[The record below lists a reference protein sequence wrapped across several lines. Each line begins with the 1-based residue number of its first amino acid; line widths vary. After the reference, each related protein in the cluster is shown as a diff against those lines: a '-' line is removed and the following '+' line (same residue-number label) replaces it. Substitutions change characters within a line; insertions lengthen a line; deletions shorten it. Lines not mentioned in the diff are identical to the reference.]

1 VGLGAFWWRIKD
13 KNGAWPSP
21 RKSPKDRWSRRKKK
35 HTMEAKQK
43 PPINKSVT
51 CHFRRQKQ
59 KKTNQK
65 KVQTKKVAV
74 FESPKALA
82 LQVLACACGSR
93 KFFRIFKRSVFRPT
107 LSFLCYVFWGRRKR
121 FEVYMVS
128 NFVFLVV
135 VCPRTPKK
143 QTNKQT
149 STQTNSELL
158 LLLLP
163 TTDCT
168 QNPQLSSCNPR
179 I

>member
-1 VGLGAFWWRIKD
+1 MKD

-21 RKSPKDRWSRRKKK
+21 KKSPKDRWSRRKKK

-107 LSFLCYVFWGRRKR
+107 LSFWCYVLGWRRRKIWSLHGFQFR
-121 FEVYMVS
+121 LPCDRLS
-128 NFVFLVV
+128 LHA
-135 VCPRTPKK
+135 KK
-143 QTNKQT
+143 TNKQAHKQIPHKQILSFYFFFYQLLT
-149 STQTNSELL
+149 APKTHNFPLATQGFRTN
-158 LLLLP
+158 
-163 TTDCT
+163 
-168 QNPQLSSCNPR
+168 
-179 I
+179 